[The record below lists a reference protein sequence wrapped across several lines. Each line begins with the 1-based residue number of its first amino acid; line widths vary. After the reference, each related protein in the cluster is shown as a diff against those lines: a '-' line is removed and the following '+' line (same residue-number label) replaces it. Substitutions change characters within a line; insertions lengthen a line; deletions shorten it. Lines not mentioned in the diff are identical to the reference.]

1 MLQVLSTHKRDAAN
15 ICTVIQL
22 AKIGIKL
29 IKDKKKG
36 FFNYLRGRKQQ
47 EKEIMQEFL
56 VLKEEEKREILEQ
69 FITLRRSLEERMPAA
84 DYRFIKEKVSSA
96 MQSGKL
102 ARDGF
107 GFNPIIVDLQTACI
121 VGGEIGFQREIIM
134 SILLNRCIEAGT
146 ATIEEAKQQFGESTA
161 NILQN
166 LAQITALYAKSPT
179 IETEN
184 FRNLLLSFTNDMR
197 VILIMIA
204 SRLVMLRRLFNSADE
219 SARKLVAR
227 EATKLYIPLAHKLG
241 FYKLKSEM
249 EDLSLRYTETE
260 IYNELSR
267 KLEETAASREDYIA
281 SFIKPIEK
289 MLKMQ
294 PHLKYRIKG
303 RTKSINS
310 IWQKMKKQQRPFEQI
325 YDLFAIRIII
335 DSEPQNE
342 KSECWHVYSIIA
354 DMYTPNPHRLRDW
367 LSVPKSNGYESLHTT
382 VMGPEGRWVEVQIR
396 TERMDAVAEH
406 GLAAHWRY
414 KGIKSEKGLDN
425 LLASIRDTLQNLSEE
440 ETTANKFKMELY
452 KDEIFI
458 FTPKGDLYRLAKG
471 ATILDFA
478 FSIHTGLGCKCTGA
492 LVNGRNVPLRHVLNN
507 GDQVEII
514 TSNSQTPKQ
523 AWLNIAQTGRARSKI
538 RQALK
543 EISARQA
550 DMGRETVIRKLKN
563 HKIEFDESVMDHLIR
578 KMGYKRL
585 SDFFQHVA
593 EGHIDVGEILK
604 RYQALTNPESEQGDT
619 ARSAGGFTFI
629 SDKESR
635 GSQDVLVIE
644 RNLKGVDYKLA
655 KCCAPIFGDE
665 IFGFVTINGGISIHR
680 KDCSNAK
687 ELQERYPYR
696 VIEARWSDIDNSS
709 TLFPVTLRIVG
720 HDDIGIVNNITS
732 VISQEKDVMMRGIN
746 IESHD
751 TLFSG
756 TLSLMINDKLKLNKL
771 IGKIENIKGVKQ
783 VKRG

>member
-1 MLQVLSTHKRDAAN
+1 
-15 ICTVIQL
+15 
-22 AKIGIKL
+22 
-29 IKDKKKG
+29 
-36 FFNYLRGRKQQ
+36 
-47 EKEIMQEFL
+47 MQELF
-56 VLKEEEKREILEQ
+56 VFTHEEKSELRTLLCELRKSVEGKFFGKEYKLVKESIANA
-69 FITLRRSLEERMPAA
+69 ITQGR
-84 DYRFIKEKVSSA
+84 IT
-96 MQSGKL
+96 
-102 ARDGF
+102 RDRL
-107 GFNPIIVDLQTACI
+107 GFNPIILDLKTALL
-121 VGGEIGFQREIIM
+121 VGQEIGFQHEIMISIM
-134 SILLNRCIEAGT
+134 LNRCVQADTSIIEG
-146 ATIEEAKQQFGESTA
+146 IKDELGENA
-161 NILQN
+161 VKILDN
-166 LAQITALYAKSPT
+166 LAQINSIYAKSPT

-204 SRLVMLRRLFNSADE
+204 SRLVMLRSLFGSDNED
-219 SARKLVAR
+219 ARRMIAR
-227 EATKLYIPLAHKLG
+227 EASKLYIPLAHKLG

-249 EDLSLRYTETE
+249 EDLALRYTETE
-260 IYNELSR
+260 IYAELSR

-289 MLKMQ
+289 QLKMQ

-342 KSECWHVYSIIA
+342 KSECWHVYSIVA

-382 VMGPEGRWVEVQIR
+382 VMGPDGRWVEVQIR

-425 LLASIRDTLQNLSEE
+425 LLASIRDTLENLGEE
-440 ETTANKFKMELY
+440 EASDNKFKMELY

-492 LVNGRNVPLRHVLNN
+492 LVNGRNVPIRHVLNN

-523 AWLNIAQTGRARSKI
+523 AWLSIAQTGRARSKI

-543 EISARQA
+543 EISSRQA
-550 DMGRETVIRKLKN
+550 DMGREAVIRKLKN
-563 HKIEFDESVMDHLIR
+563 HKIEFDESIMDHLIR
-578 KMGYKRL
+578 KMGFKRL
-585 SDFFQHVA
+585 SDFFQNVA
-593 EGHIDVGEILK
+593 EGNIDIADILK
-604 RYQALTNPESEQGDT
+604 RYQALLNPESEQGDQT
-619 ARSAGGFTFI
+619 RSADEFTYKQEDENKGG
-629 SDKESR
+629 K
-635 GSQDVLVIE
+635 DVLVIE
-644 RNLKGVDYKLA
+644 RNLKGVDYKLS
-655 KCCAPIFGDE
+655 KCCAPIFGDD

-680 KDCSNAK
+680 KDCTNAK
-687 ELQERYPYR
+687 QLIERYPYR
-696 VIEARWSDIDNSS
+696 VIEARWSDVDNHG

-720 HDDIGIVNNITS
+720 HDDIGIVTNITS
-732 VISQEKDVMMRGIN
+732 VINQEKDVMMRGIN

-771 IGKIENIKGVKQ
+771 IAKIEGIKGVKQ

>member
-1 MLQVLSTHKRDAAN
+1 
-15 ICTVIQL
+15 
-22 AKIGIKL
+22 
-29 IKDKKKG
+29 
-36 FFNYLRGRKQQ
+36 
-47 EKEIMQEFL
+47 MQELF
-56 VLKEEEKREILEQ
+56 VFTHEEKSELRTLLCELRKSVEGKFFGNEYKLVKESIANA
-69 FITLRRSLEERMPAA
+69 ITQGR
-84 DYRFIKEKVSSA
+84 IT
-96 MQSGKL
+96 
-102 ARDGF
+102 RDRL
-107 GFNPIIVDLQTACI
+107 GFNPIILDLKTALL
-121 VGGEIGFQREIIM
+121 VGQEIGFQHEIMISIM
-134 SILLNRCIEAGT
+134 LNRCVQADTSVIEG
-146 ATIEEAKQQFGESTA
+146 IKDELGENA
-161 NILQN
+161 VKILDN
-166 LAQITALYAKSPT
+166 LAQINSIYAKSPT

-204 SRLVMLRRLFNSADE
+204 SRLVMLRSLFDSDNED
-219 SARKLVAR
+219 ARRMIAR
-227 EATKLYIPLAHKLG
+227 EASKLYIPLAHKLG

-249 EDLSLRYTETE
+249 EDLALRYTETE
-260 IYNELSR
+260 IYAELSR

-289 MLKMQ
+289 QLKMQ

-342 KSECWHVYSIIA
+342 KSECWHVYSIVA

-425 LLASIRDTLQNLSEE
+425 LLASIRDTLENLGEE
-440 ETTANKFKMELY
+440 EASDNKFKMELY

-492 LVNGRNVPLRHVLNN
+492 LVNGRNVPIRHVLNN

-523 AWLNIAQTGRARSKI
+523 AWLSIAQTGRARSKI

-543 EISARQA
+543 EISSRQA
-550 DMGRETVIRKLKN
+550 DMGREAVIRKLKN
-563 HKIEFDESVMDHLIR
+563 HKIEFDESIMDHLIR
-578 KMGYKRL
+578 KMGFKRL
-585 SDFFQHVA
+585 SDFFQNVA
-593 EGHIDVGEILK
+593 EGNIDIADILK
-604 RYQALTNPESEQGDT
+604 RYQALLNPESEQGDQT
-619 ARSAGGFTFI
+619 RSADEFTYKQEDENKGG
-629 SDKESR
+629 K
-635 GSQDVLVIE
+635 DVLVIE
-644 RNLKGVDYKLA
+644 RNLKGVDYKLS
-655 KCCAPIFGDE
+655 KCCAPIFGDD

-680 KDCSNAK
+680 KDCTNAK
-687 ELQERYPYR
+687 QLIERYPYR
-696 VIEARWSDIDNSS
+696 VIEARWSDVDNHG

-720 HDDIGIVNNITS
+720 HDDIGIVTNITS
-732 VISQEKDVMMRGIN
+732 VINQEKDVMMRGIN

-771 IGKIENIKGVKQ
+771 IAKIEGIKGVKQ

>member
-1 MLQVLSTHKRDAAN
+1 
-15 ICTVIQL
+15 
-22 AKIGIKL
+22 
-29 IKDKKKG
+29 
-36 FFNYLRGRKQQ
+36 
-47 EKEIMQEFL
+47 MQELL
-56 VLKEEEKREILEQ
+56 VLTLEEKKELFGLINE
-69 FITLRRSLEERMPAA
+69 LRKNAEGKLSSN
-84 DYRFIKEKVSSA
+84 DYRFVKERITDSVK
-96 MQSGKL
+96 QGKIT
-102 ARDGF
+102 RDGL
-107 GFNPIIVDLQTACI
+107 GFNPIIIELKTAML
-121 VGGEIGFQREIIM
+121 VSQEIGYQREIII
-134 SILLNRCIEAGT
+134 SILINRCIQAGT
-146 ATIEEAKQQFGESTA
+146 ATIEEMKEELGESA
-161 NILQN
+161 VKILEN
-166 LAQITALYAKSPT
+166 LAQINSIYAKSPT

-184 FRNLLLSFTNDMR
+184 FRKLLLSFTNDMR

-204 SRLVMLRRLFNSADE
+204 NRLVLLRSLFNSTDDE
-219 SARKLVAR
+219 ARKLVAR
-227 EATKLYIPLAHKLG
+227 EASKLYIPLAHKLG

-249 EDLSLRYTETE
+249 EDLTLRYTETE
-260 IYNELSR
+260 IYAELSR
-267 KLEETAASREDYIA
+267 KVEETAASREDYIA
-281 SFIKPIEK
+281 SFIKPIERQL
-289 MLKMQ
+289 MMQ

-335 DSEPQNE
+335 DSEPKNE

-414 KGIKSEKGLDN
+414 KGVKSEQGLDN
-425 LLASIRDTLQNLSEE
+425 LLASIRDTLENMSEE
-440 ETTANKFKMELY
+440 ESNDNKFKMELY
-452 KDEIFI
+452 KDEMFI
-458 FTPKGDLYRLAKG
+458 FSPKGDLFRLSKG

-492 LVNGRNVPLRHVLNN
+492 LVNGRNVPIRHVLNN

-523 AWLNIAQTGRARSKI
+523 AWLNIARTSRARNKI

-543 EISARQA
+543 EISSRQA
-550 DMGRETVIRKLKN
+550 DMGREAVIRKLKN
-563 HKIEFDESVMDHLIR
+563 HKIEFDESIMDHLIR
-578 KMGYKRL
+578 KMGFKRL
-585 SDFFQHVA
+585 SDFFQKVA
-593 EGHIDVGEILK
+593 EGHIDIADVLK
-604 RYQALTNPESEQGDT
+604 RYQAIQNPESENSEHT
-619 ARSAGGFTFI
+619 RSAGEFTFV
-629 SDKESR
+629 DKESK
-635 GSQDVLVIE
+635 GSNDVLVIE

-655 KCCAPIFGDE
+655 KCCAPIFGDD

-680 KDCSNAK
+680 RDCTNAK
-687 ELQERYPYR
+687 QLIERYPYR
-696 VIEARWSDIDNSS
+696 VIEARWSEVENGGAQ
-709 TLFPVTLRIVG
+709 FPVTLRIVG

-732 VISQEKDVMMRGIN
+732 IISQEKDVIMRGIN

-756 TLSLMINDKLKLNKL
+756 TLQLLINDRLKLNKL
-771 IGKIENIKGVKQ
+771 IAKIEGIKGVKQ

>member
-1 MLQVLSTHKRDAAN
+1 MGELLIHTDEERKDILELIEVLTKNIEGGIHSNSYSYIRERTVNAMTEGKITRDALGFSP
-15 ICTVIQL
+15 VIT
-22 AKIGIKL
+22 
-29 IKDKKKG
+29 D
-36 FFNYLRGRKQQ
+36 
-47 EKEIMQEFL
+47 M
-56 VLKEEEKREILEQ
+56 
-69 FITLRRSLEERMPAA
+69 
-84 DYRFIKEKVSSA
+84 
-96 MQSGKL
+96 
-102 ARDGF
+102 
-107 GFNPIIVDLQTACI
+107 QTAVL
-121 VGGEIGFQREIIM
+121 VGHEIGFQNEIIT
-134 SILLNRCIEAGT
+134 SILLNRCVNAGT
-146 ATIEEAKQQFGESTA
+146 ANIDEIKEIFGESVTK
-161 NILQN
+161 ILTN
-166 LAQITALYAKSPT
+166 LMQINSLYAKSPT
-179 IETEN
+179 IESEN

-204 SRLVMLRRLFNSADE
+204 SRLVMLRGLFNSDNE
-219 SARKLVAR
+219 EARRLLAH
-227 EATKLYIPLAHKLG
+227 EASKLYIPLAHKLG

-249 EDLSLRYTETE
+249 EDLALRYTETE
-260 IYNELSR
+260 IYAELSR
-267 KLEETAASREDYIA
+267 KLEETADSREDYIA
-281 SFIKPIEK
+281 QFIKPIERQ
-289 MLKMQ
+289 LKMQ
-294 PHLKYRIKG
+294 PHIKFRIKG

-342 KSECWHVYSIIA
+342 KSECWQVYSIVA

-414 KGIKSEKGLDN
+414 KGVQSEKGLDN
-425 LLASIRDTLQNLSEE
+425 LLASIRDTLENMSEDSAAE
-440 ETTANKFKMELY
+440 SKFKMELY

-458 FTPKGDLYRLAKG
+458 FTPKGDLYRLPKG

-478 FSIHTGLGCKCTGA
+478 FSIHTGLGCRCTGA
-492 LVNGRNVPLRHVLNN
+492 LVNGRNVPIRHALNN

-523 AWLNIAQTGRARSKI
+523 AWLNIAQTGRARAKI

-550 DMGRETVIRKLKN
+550 DMGREAVVRKLKN
-563 HKIEFDESVMDHLIR
+563 HKIEFDESIMDHLIR
-578 KMGYKRL
+578 KMGFKRL
-585 SDFFQHVA
+585 SDFYQNVA
-593 EGHIDVGEILK
+593 EGTIDMADILK
-604 RYQALTNPESEQGDT
+604 RYQSISNPENEEQTQSAEGFVFT
-619 ARSAGGFTFI
+619 A
-629 SDKESR
+629 DKDSK
-635 GSQDVLVIE
+635 GSSDVLVIE

-655 KCCAPIFGDE
+655 KCCSPIFGDE

-680 KDCSNAK
+680 KDCTNAK
-687 ELQERYPYR
+687 QLQERYPYR
-696 VIEARWSDIDNSS
+696 VIEARWSDMDNNS
-709 TLFPVTLRIVG
+709 LFPVTLRIVG

-732 VISQEKDVMMRGIN
+732 LISQENGVNMRGIN

-756 TLSLMINDKLKLNKL
+756 TLSLLINDKIKLNKL
-771 IGKIENIKGVKQ
+771 ITKIEGIKGVKQ
-783 VKRG
+783 VRRG

>member
-1 MLQVLSTHKRDAAN
+1 MTFTEDEKRAVKT
-15 ICTVIQL
+15 CL
-22 AKIGIKL
+22 YKIGKNSEGSIKH
-29 IKDKKKG
+29 
-36 FFNYLRGRKQQ
+36 
-47 EKEIMQEFL
+47 
-56 VLKEEEKREILEQ
+56 
-69 FITLRRSLEERMPAA
+69 S
-84 DYRFIKEKVSSA
+84 DYTFIKEKIASA
-96 MQSGKL
+96 IADGSIR
-102 ARDGF
+102 RDTF
-107 GFNPIIVDLQTACI
+107 GLNPILTDLNTAII
-121 VGGEIGFQREIIM
+121 VGNEIGYQKEIIT
-134 SILLNRCIEAGT
+134 SIIVNRCVQAGNV
-146 ATIEEAKQQFGESTA
+146 TIDEVREQFGENA
-161 NILQN
+161 AKILTN
-166 LAQITALYAKSPT
+166 LAQINELYSKSPT

-197 VILIMIA
+197 VILIIIS
-204 SRLVMLRRLFNSADE
+204 SRLVLLRELSGFHDKE
-219 SARKLVAR
+219 ARILVAR
-227 EATKLYIPLAHKLG
+227 EASKLYIPLAHKLG

-249 EDLSLRYTETE
+249 EDLALRYTESE
-260 IYNELSR
+260 IYAELSN

-281 SFIKPIEK
+281 SFIKPIERQ
-289 MLKMQ
+289 LKTM

-342 KSECWHVYSIIA
+342 KSECWQVYSIVA

-396 TERMDAVAEH
+396 TERMDTIAEH

-440 ETTANKFKMELY
+440 EASENKFKMELY

-458 FTPKGDLYRLAKG
+458 FTPKGDLFRLTKG

-492 LVNGRNVPLRHVLNN
+492 LVNGRNVPIRHVLNN

-523 AWLNIAQTGRARSKI
+523 AWLSIAKTGRARTKI

-550 DMGRETVIRKLKN
+550 DMGREAIARKLKN
-563 HKIEFDESVMDHLIR
+563 HKIEMDESIMDHLIR
-578 KMGYKRL
+578 KMGFKRL
-585 SDFFQHVA
+585 SDFYQNVA
-593 EGHIDVGEILK
+593 EGSIDMADVLK
-604 RYQALTNPESEQGDT
+604 RYQSILNPESENGET
-619 ARSAGGFTFI
+619 VRSADNFTFI
-629 SDKESR
+629 NNNETKGTS
-635 GSQDVLVIE
+635 DVLIIE

-655 KCCAPIFGDE
+655 KCCSPIFGDDV
-665 IFGFVTINGGISIHR
+665 FGFVTINGGISIHR
-680 KDCSNAK
+680 KDCSNARQ
-687 ELQERYPYR
+687 LQERYPYR
-696 VIEARWSDIDNSS
+696 VIEARWSEMEKN
-709 TLFPVTLRIVG
+709 TALFPVTLRIVG

-732 VISQEKDVMMRGIN
+732 IISQEKDVMMRGIN

-756 TLSLMINDKLKLNKL
+756 TISLMINDNNRLNKL
-771 IGKIENIKGVKQ
+771 ITKISNIKGVKQ

>member
-1 MLQVLSTHKRDAAN
+1 
-15 ICTVIQL
+15 
-22 AKIGIKL
+22 
-29 IKDKKKG
+29 
-36 FFNYLRGRKQQ
+36 
-47 EKEIMQEFL
+47 MQELSAFTL
-56 VLKEEEKREILEQ
+56 EEKKELFGLIGE
-69 FITLRRSLEERMPAA
+69 LRRNAEGKLSSS
-84 DYRFIKEKVSSA
+84 DYRFVKERIADAVE
-96 MQSGKL
+96 QGKI
-102 ARDGF
+102 ARDGL
-107 GFNPIIVDLQTACI
+107 GFNPIIIELKTAML
-121 VGGEIGFQREIIM
+121 VSQEIGYQREIII
-134 SILLNRCIEAGT
+134 SILINRCIQAGT
-146 ATIEEAKQQFGESTA
+146 ATIGEMKDELGDNA
-161 NILQN
+161 VKILEN
-166 LAQITALYAKSPT
+166 LAQINSIYAKSPT

-184 FRNLLLSFTNDMR
+184 FRKLLLSFTNDMR

-204 SRLVMLRRLFNSADE
+204 NRLVLLRSLFSSTDDE
-219 SARKLVAR
+219 ARRMVAR
-227 EATKLYIPLAHKLG
+227 EASKLYIPLAHKLG

-249 EDLSLRYTETE
+249 EDLALRYTETE
-260 IYNELSR
+260 IYAELSR
-267 KLEETAASREDYIA
+267 KVEETAASREDYIA
-281 SFIKPIEK
+281 SFIKPIERQL
-289 MLKMQ
+289 MMQ

-414 KGIKSEKGLDN
+414 KGVKSEQGLDN
-425 LLASIRDTLQNLSEE
+425 LLASIRDTLENMGEE
-440 ETTANKFKMELY
+440 ESNDNKFKMELY
-452 KDEIFI
+452 KDEMFI
-458 FTPKGDLYRLAKG
+458 FSPKGDLFRLSKG

-492 LVNGRNVPLRHVLNN
+492 LVNGRNVPIRHVLNN

-523 AWLNIAQTGRARSKI
+523 AWLNIARTSRARNKI

-543 EISARQA
+543 EISSRQA
-550 DMGRETVIRKLKN
+550 DMGREAVIRKLKN
-563 HKIEFDESVMDHLIR
+563 HKIEFDESIMDHLIR
-578 KMGYKRL
+578 KMGFKRL
-585 SDFFQHVA
+585 SDFFQKVA
-593 EGHIDVGEILK
+593 EGHIDIADVLK
-604 RYQALTNPESEQGDT
+604 RYQAIQNPESEST
-619 ARSAGGFTFI
+619 EHTRSAGEFTFV
-629 SDKESR
+629 DKESK
-635 GSQDVLVIE
+635 GSNDVLVIE

-655 KCCAPIFGDE
+655 KCCAPIFGDD
-665 IFGFVTINGGISIHR
+665 IFGFVTISGGISIHR
-680 KDCSNAK
+680 RDCTNARQ
-687 ELQERYPYR
+687 LMERYPYR
-696 VIEARWSDIDNSS
+696 VIEARWSEVENSGAQ
-709 TLFPVTLRIVG
+709 FPVTLRIVG

-732 VISQEKDVMMRGIN
+732 IISQEKDVIMRGIN

-756 TLSLMINDKLKLNKL
+756 TLQLLINDRLKLNKL
-771 IGKIENIKGVKQ
+771 IAKIEGIKGVKQ

>member
-1 MLQVLSTHKRDAAN
+1 
-15 ICTVIQL
+15 
-22 AKIGIKL
+22 
-29 IKDKKKG
+29 
-36 FFNYLRGRKQQ
+36 
-47 EKEIMQEFL
+47 MQELL
-56 VLKEEEKREILEQ
+56 VLTLEEKKELFGLINE
-69 FITLRRSLEERMPAA
+69 LRKNAEGKLSSN
-84 DYRFIKEKVSSA
+84 DYRFVRERITDSVK
-96 MQSGKL
+96 QGKIT
-102 ARDGF
+102 RDRL
-107 GFNPIIVDLQTACI
+107 GFNPIIIELKTAML
-121 VGGEIGFQREIIM
+121 VSQEIGYQREIII
-134 SILLNRCIEAGT
+134 SILINRCIQAGT
-146 ATIEEAKQQFGESTA
+146 ATIEEMKEELGESA
-161 NILQN
+161 VKILEN
-166 LAQITALYAKSPT
+166 LAQINSIYAKTPT

-184 FRNLLLSFTNDMR
+184 FRKLLLSFTNDMR

-204 SRLVMLRRLFNSADE
+204 NRLVLLRSLFCSTDDE
-219 SARKLVAR
+219 ARKLVAR
-227 EATKLYIPLAHKLG
+227 EASKLYIPLAHKLG

-249 EDLSLRYTETE
+249 EDLALRYTETE
-260 IYNELSR
+260 IYAELSR
-267 KLEETAASREDYIA
+267 KVEETAASREDYIA
-281 SFIKPIEK
+281 SFIKPIERQL
-289 MLKMQ
+289 MMQ

-335 DSEPQNE
+335 DSEPKNE

-414 KGIKSEKGLDN
+414 KGVKSEQGLDN
-425 LLASIRDTLQNLSEE
+425 LLASIRDTLENMSEE
-440 ETTANKFKMELY
+440 ESNDNKFKMELY
-452 KDEIFI
+452 KDEMFI
-458 FTPKGDLYRLAKG
+458 FSPKGDLFRLSKG

-492 LVNGRNVPLRHVLNN
+492 LVNGRNVPIRHVLNN

-523 AWLNIAQTGRARSKI
+523 AWLNIARTSRARNKI

-543 EISARQA
+543 EISSRQA
-550 DMGRETVIRKLKN
+550 DMGREAVIRKLKN
-563 HKIEFDESVMDHLIR
+563 HKIEFDESIMDHLIR
-578 KMGYKRL
+578 KMGFKRL
-585 SDFFQHVA
+585 SDFFQKVA
-593 EGHIDVGEILK
+593 EGHIDIADVLK
-604 RYQALTNPESEQGDT
+604 RYQAIQNPESENSEHT
-619 ARSAGGFTFI
+619 RSAGEFTFV
-629 SDKESR
+629 DKESK
-635 GSQDVLVIE
+635 GSNDVLVIE

-655 KCCAPIFGDE
+655 KCCAPIFGDD

-680 KDCSNAK
+680 RDCTNAK
-687 ELQERYPYR
+687 QLIERYPYR
-696 VIEARWSDIDNSS
+696 VIEARWSEVENGGAQ
-709 TLFPVTLRIVG
+709 FPVSLRIVG

-732 VISQEKDVMMRGIN
+732 IISQEKDVIMRGIN

-756 TLSLMINDKLKLNKL
+756 TLQLLINDRLKLNKL
-771 IGKIENIKGVKQ
+771 IAKIEGIKGVKQ

>member
-1 MLQVLSTHKRDAAN
+1 
-15 ICTVIQL
+15 
-22 AKIGIKL
+22 
-29 IKDKKKG
+29 
-36 FFNYLRGRKQQ
+36 
-47 EKEIMQEFL
+47 MQELL
-56 VLKEEEKREILEQ
+56 VLTLEEKKELFGLIRE
-69 FITLRRSLEERMPAA
+69 LRKNAEGKLSSS
-84 DYRFIKEKVSSA
+84 DYRFVRERITDSVK
-96 MQSGKL
+96 QGKIT
-102 ARDGF
+102 RDGL
-107 GFNPIIVDLQTACI
+107 GFNPIIIELKTAML
-121 VGGEIGFQREIIM
+121 VSQEIGYQREIII
-134 SILLNRCIEAGT
+134 SILINRCIQAGT
-146 ATIEEAKQQFGESTA
+146 ATIEEMKEELGESA
-161 NILQN
+161 VKILEN
-166 LAQITALYAKSPT
+166 LTQINSIYAKSPT

-184 FRNLLLSFTNDMR
+184 FRKLLLSFTNDMR

-204 SRLVMLRRLFNSADE
+204 NRLVLLRSLFCSTDDE
-219 SARKLVAR
+219 ARKLVAR
-227 EATKLYIPLAHKLG
+227 EASKLYIPLAHKLG

-249 EDLSLRYTETE
+249 EDLALRYTETE
-260 IYNELSR
+260 IYAELSR
-267 KLEETAASREDYIA
+267 KVEETAASREDYIA
-281 SFIKPIEK
+281 SFIKPIERQL
-289 MLKMQ
+289 MMQ

-335 DSEPQNE
+335 DSEPKNE

-414 KGIKSEKGLDN
+414 KGVKSEQGLDN
-425 LLASIRDTLQNLSEE
+425 LLASIRDTLENMGEE
-440 ETTANKFKMELY
+440 ESNDNKFKMELY
-452 KDEIFI
+452 KDEMFI
-458 FTPKGDLYRLAKG
+458 FSPKGDLFRLSKG

-492 LVNGRNVPLRHVLNN
+492 LVNGRNVPIRHVLNN

-523 AWLNIAQTGRARSKI
+523 AWLNIARTSRARNKI

-543 EISARQA
+543 EISSRQA
-550 DMGRETVIRKLKN
+550 DMGREAVIRKLKN
-563 HKIEFDESVMDHLIR
+563 HKIEFDESIMDHLIR
-578 KMGYKRL
+578 KMGFKRL
-585 SDFFQHVA
+585 SDFFQKVA
-593 EGHIDVGEILK
+593 EGHIDIADVLK
-604 RYQALTNPESEQGDT
+604 RYQAIQNPESENAEHT
-619 ARSAGGFTFI
+619 RSAGEFTFV
-629 SDKESR
+629 DKESK
-635 GSQDVLVIE
+635 SSNDVLVIE

-655 KCCAPIFGDE
+655 KCCAPIFGDD

-680 KDCSNAK
+680 KDCTNARQ
-687 ELQERYPYR
+687 LIERYPYR
-696 VIEARWSDIDNSS
+696 VIEARWSEVENGGAQ
-709 TLFPVTLRIVG
+709 FPVTLRVVG

-732 VISQEKDVMMRGIN
+732 IISQEKDVVMRGIN

-756 TLSLMINDKLKLNKL
+756 TLQLLINDRLKLNKL
-771 IGKIENIKGVKQ
+771 IAKIEGIKGVKQ

>member
-1 MLQVLSTHKRDAAN
+1 
-15 ICTVIQL
+15 
-22 AKIGIKL
+22 
-29 IKDKKKG
+29 
-36 FFNYLRGRKQQ
+36 
-47 EKEIMQEFL
+47 MQELL
-56 VLKEEEKREILEQ
+56 VLTLEEKKELFGLINE
-69 FITLRRSLEERMPAA
+69 LRKNAEGKLSSN
-84 DYRFIKEKVSSA
+84 DYRFVKERITDSVK
-96 MQSGKL
+96 QGKIT
-102 ARDGF
+102 RDGL
-107 GFNPIIVDLQTACI
+107 GFNPIIIELKTAML
-121 VGGEIGFQREIIM
+121 VSQEIGYQREIII
-134 SILLNRCIEAGT
+134 SILINRCIQAGT
-146 ATIEEAKQQFGESTA
+146 ATIEEMKEELGESA
-161 NILQN
+161 VKILEN
-166 LAQITALYAKSPT
+166 LAQINSIYAKSPT

-184 FRNLLLSFTNDMR
+184 FRKLLLSFTNDMR

-204 SRLVMLRRLFNSADE
+204 NRLVLLRSLFNSTDDE
-219 SARKLVAR
+219 ARKLVAR
-227 EATKLYIPLAHKLG
+227 EASKLYIPLAHKLG

-249 EDLSLRYTETE
+249 EDLTLRYTETE
-260 IYNELSR
+260 IYAELSR
-267 KLEETAASREDYIA
+267 KVEETAASREDYIA
-281 SFIKPIEK
+281 SFIKPIERQL
-289 MLKMQ
+289 MMQ

-335 DSEPQNE
+335 DSEPKNE

-382 VMGPEGRWVEVQIR
+382 VMGPEGRGVEVQIR

-414 KGIKSEKGLDN
+414 KGVKSEQGLDN
-425 LLASIRDTLQNLSEE
+425 LLASIRDTLENMSEE
-440 ETTANKFKMELY
+440 ESNDNKFKMELY
-452 KDEIFI
+452 KDEMFI
-458 FTPKGDLYRLAKG
+458 FSPKGDLFRLSKG

-492 LVNGRNVPLRHVLNN
+492 LVNGRNVPIRHVLNN

-523 AWLNIAQTGRARSKI
+523 AWLNIARTSRARNKI

-543 EISARQA
+543 EISSRQA
-550 DMGRETVIRKLKN
+550 DMGREAVIRKLKN
-563 HKIEFDESVMDHLIR
+563 HKIEFDESIMDHLIR
-578 KMGYKRL
+578 KMGFKRL
-585 SDFFQHVA
+585 SDFFQKVA
-593 EGHIDVGEILK
+593 EGHIDIADVLK
-604 RYQALTNPESEQGDT
+604 RYQAIQNPESENSEHT
-619 ARSAGGFTFI
+619 RSAGEFTFV
-629 SDKESR
+629 DKESK
-635 GSQDVLVIE
+635 GSNDVLVIE

-655 KCCAPIFGDE
+655 KCCAPIFGDD

-680 KDCSNAK
+680 RDCTNAK
-687 ELQERYPYR
+687 QLIERYPYR
-696 VIEARWSDIDNSS
+696 VIEARWSEVENGGAQ
-709 TLFPVTLRIVG
+709 FPVTLRIVG

-732 VISQEKDVMMRGIN
+732 IISQEKDVIMRGIN

-756 TLSLMINDKLKLNKL
+756 TLQLLINDRLKLNKL
-771 IGKIENIKGVKQ
+771 IAKIEGIKGVKQ

>member
-1 MLQVLSTHKRDAAN
+1 MPEL
-15 ICTVIQL
+15 
-22 AKIGIKL
+22 
-29 IKDKKKG
+29 
-36 FFNYLRGRKQQ
+36 
-47 EKEIMQEFL
+47 L
-56 VLKEEEKREILEQ
+56 VLTLEEKKELFGLINE
-69 FITLRRSLEERMPAA
+69 LRKNAEGKLSSN
-84 DYRFIKEKVSSA
+84 DYRFVKERITDSVK
-96 MQSGKL
+96 QGKIT
-102 ARDGF
+102 RDGL
-107 GFNPIIVDLQTACI
+107 GFNPIIIELKTAML
-121 VGGEIGFQREIIM
+121 VSQEIGYQREIII
-134 SILLNRCIEAGT
+134 SILINRCIQAGT
-146 ATIEEAKQQFGESTA
+146 ATIEEMKEELGESA
-161 NILQN
+161 VKILEN
-166 LAQITALYAKSPT
+166 LAQINSIYAKSPT

-184 FRNLLLSFTNDMR
+184 FRKLLLSFTNDMR

-204 SRLVMLRRLFNSADE
+204 NRLVLLRSLFNSTDDE
-219 SARKLVAR
+219 ARKLVAR
-227 EATKLYIPLAHKLG
+227 EASKLYIPLAHKLG

-249 EDLSLRYTETE
+249 EDLALRYTETE
-260 IYNELSR
+260 IYAELSR
-267 KLEETAASREDYIA
+267 KVEETAASREDYIA
-281 SFIKPIEK
+281 SFIKPIERQL
-289 MLKMQ
+289 MMQ

-335 DSEPQNE
+335 DSEPKNE

-414 KGIKSEKGLDN
+414 KGVKSEQGLDN
-425 LLASIRDTLQNLSEE
+425 LLASIRDTLENMSEE
-440 ETTANKFKMELY
+440 ESNDNKFKMELY
-452 KDEIFI
+452 KDEMFI
-458 FTPKGDLYRLAKG
+458 FSPKGDLFRLSKG

-492 LVNGRNVPLRHVLNN
+492 LVNGRNVPIRHVLNN

-523 AWLNIAQTGRARSKI
+523 AWLNIARTSRARNKI

-543 EISARQA
+543 EISSRQA
-550 DMGRETVIRKLKN
+550 DMGREAVIRKLKN
-563 HKIEFDESVMDHLIR
+563 HKIEFDESIMDHLIR
-578 KMGYKRL
+578 KMGFKRL
-585 SDFFQHVA
+585 SDFFQKVA
-593 EGHIDVGEILK
+593 EGHIDIADVLK
-604 RYQALTNPESEQGDT
+604 RYQAIQNPESENSEHT
-619 ARSAGGFTFI
+619 RSAGEFTFV
-629 SDKESR
+629 DKESK
-635 GSQDVLVIE
+635 GSNDVLVIE

-655 KCCAPIFGDE
+655 KCCAPIFGDD

-680 KDCSNAK
+680 RDCTNAK
-687 ELQERYPYR
+687 QLIERYPYR
-696 VIEARWSDIDNSS
+696 VIEARWSEVENGGAQ
-709 TLFPVTLRIVG
+709 FPVTLRIVG

-732 VISQEKDVMMRGIN
+732 IISQEKDVIMRGIN

-756 TLSLMINDKLKLNKL
+756 TLQLLINDRLKLNKL
-771 IGKIENIKGVKQ
+771 IAKIEGIKGVKQ

>member
-1 MLQVLSTHKRDAAN
+1 
-15 ICTVIQL
+15 
-22 AKIGIKL
+22 
-29 IKDKKKG
+29 
-36 FFNYLRGRKQQ
+36 
-47 EKEIMQEFL
+47 MQELL
-56 VLKEEEKREILEQ
+56 VLTLEEKKELFGLISE
-69 FITLRRSLEERMPAA
+69 LRKNAEGKLSSN
-84 DYRFIKEKVSSA
+84 DYRFVKERITDSVK
-96 MQSGKL
+96 QGKIT
-102 ARDGF
+102 RDGL
-107 GFNPIIVDLQTACI
+107 GFNPIIIELKTAML
-121 VGGEIGFQREIIM
+121 VSQEIGYQREIII
-134 SILLNRCIEAGT
+134 SILINRCIQAGT
-146 ATIEEAKQQFGESTA
+146 ATIEEMKEELGESA
-161 NILQN
+161 VKILEN
-166 LAQITALYAKSPT
+166 LAQINSIYAKSPT

-184 FRNLLLSFTNDMR
+184 FRKLLLSFTNDMR

-204 SRLVMLRRLFNSADE
+204 NRLVLLRSLFNSTDDE
-219 SARKLVAR
+219 ARKLVAR
-227 EATKLYIPLAHKLG
+227 EASKLYIPLAHKLG

-249 EDLSLRYTETE
+249 EDLALRYTETD
-260 IYNELSR
+260 IYAELSR
-267 KLEETAASREDYIA
+267 KVEETAASREDYIA
-281 SFIKPIEK
+281 SFIKPIERQL
-289 MLKMQ
+289 MMQ

-335 DSEPQNE
+335 DSEPKNE

-414 KGIKSEKGLDN
+414 KGVKSEQGLDN
-425 LLASIRDTLQNLSEE
+425 LLASIRDTLENMSEE
-440 ETTANKFKMELY
+440 ESNDNKFKMELY
-452 KDEIFI
+452 KDEMFI
-458 FTPKGDLYRLAKG
+458 FSPKGDLFRLSKG

-492 LVNGRNVPLRHVLNN
+492 LVNGRNVPIRHVLNN

-523 AWLNIAQTGRARSKI
+523 AWLNIARTSRARNKI

-543 EISARQA
+543 EISSRQA
-550 DMGRETVIRKLKN
+550 DMGREAVIRKLKN
-563 HKIEFDESVMDHLIR
+563 HKIEFDESIMDHLIR
-578 KMGYKRL
+578 KMGFKRL
-585 SDFFQHVA
+585 SDFFQKVA
-593 EGHIDVGEILK
+593 EGHIDIADVLK
-604 RYQALTNPESEQGDT
+604 RYQAIQNPESENSEHT
-619 ARSAGGFTFI
+619 RSAGEFTFV
-629 SDKESR
+629 DKESK
-635 GSQDVLVIE
+635 GSNDVLVIE

-655 KCCAPIFGDE
+655 KCCAPIFGDD

-680 KDCSNAK
+680 RDCTNAK
-687 ELQERYPYR
+687 QLIERYPYR
-696 VIEARWSDIDNSS
+696 VIEARWSEVENGGAQ
-709 TLFPVTLRIVG
+709 FPVTLRIVG

-732 VISQEKDVMMRGIN
+732 IISQEKDVIMRGIN

-756 TLSLMINDKLKLNKL
+756 TLQLLINDRLKLNKL
-771 IGKIENIKGVKQ
+771 IAKIEGIKGVKQ

>member
-1 MLQVLSTHKRDAAN
+1 
-15 ICTVIQL
+15 
-22 AKIGIKL
+22 
-29 IKDKKKG
+29 
-36 FFNYLRGRKQQ
+36 
-47 EKEIMQEFL
+47 MQELL
-56 VLKEEEKREILEQ
+56 VLTLEEKKELFGLIRE
-69 FITLRRSLEERMPAA
+69 LRKNAEGKLSSS
-84 DYRFIKEKVSSA
+84 DYRFVRERITDSVK
-96 MQSGKL
+96 QGKIT
-102 ARDGF
+102 RDGL
-107 GFNPIIVDLQTACI
+107 GFNPIIIELKTAML
-121 VGGEIGFQREIIM
+121 VSQEIGYQREIII
-134 SILLNRCIEAGT
+134 SILINRCIQAGT
-146 ATIEEAKQQFGESTA
+146 ATIEEMKEELGESA
-161 NILQN
+161 VKILEN
-166 LAQITALYAKSPT
+166 LAQINSIYAKSPT

-184 FRNLLLSFTNDMR
+184 FRKLLLSFTNDMR

-204 SRLVMLRRLFNSADE
+204 NRLVLLRSLFCSTDDE
-219 SARKLVAR
+219 ARKLVAR
-227 EATKLYIPLAHKLG
+227 EASKLYIPLAHKLG

-249 EDLSLRYTETE
+249 EDLALRYTETE
-260 IYNELSR
+260 IYAELSR
-267 KLEETAASREDYIA
+267 KVEETAASREDYIA
-281 SFIKPIEK
+281 SFIKPIERQL
-289 MLKMQ
+289 MMQ

-335 DSEPQNE
+335 DSEPKNE

-414 KGIKSEKGLDN
+414 KGVKSEQGLDN
-425 LLASIRDTLQNLSEE
+425 LLASIRDTLENMSEE
-440 ETTANKFKMELY
+440 ESNDNKFKMELY
-452 KDEIFI
+452 KDEMFI
-458 FTPKGDLYRLAKG
+458 FSPKGDLFRLSKG

-492 LVNGRNVPLRHVLNN
+492 LVNGRNVPIRHVLNN

-523 AWLNIAQTGRARSKI
+523 AWLNIARTSRARNKI

-543 EISARQA
+543 EISSRQA
-550 DMGRETVIRKLKN
+550 DMGREAVIRKLKN
-563 HKIEFDESVMDHLIR
+563 HKIEFDESIMDHLIR

-585 SDFFQHVA
+585 SDFFQKVA
-593 EGHIDVGEILK
+593 EGHIDIADVLK
-604 RYQALTNPESEQGDT
+604 RYQAIQNPESENAEHT
-619 ARSAGGFTFI
+619 RSAGEFTFV
-629 SDKESR
+629 DKESK
-635 GSQDVLVIE
+635 GSNDVLVIE

-680 KDCSNAK
+680 RDCTNAK
-687 ELQERYPYR
+687 QLIERYPYR
-696 VIEARWSDIDNSS
+696 VIEARWSEVENGGAQ
-709 TLFPVTLRIVG
+709 FPVSLRIVG

-732 VISQEKDVMMRGIN
+732 IISQEKDVIMRGIN

-756 TLSLMINDKLKLNKL
+756 TLQLLINDRLKLNKL
-771 IGKIENIKGVKQ
+771 IAKIEGIKGVKQ

>member
-1 MLQVLSTHKRDAAN
+1 MEEVLIFS
-15 ICTVIQL
+15 Q
-22 AKIGIKL
+22 
-29 IKDKKKG
+29 
-36 FFNYLRGRKQQ
+36 
-47 EKEIMQEFL
+47 
-56 VLKEEEKREILEQ
+56 EEKRETLE
-69 FITLRRSLEERMPAA
+69 LCLSLNRSIEGAMPST
-84 DYRFIKEKVSSA
+84 DYRFVKERLTKAVID
-96 MQSGKL
+96 GKIT
-102 ARDGF
+102 RDTLGM
-107 GFNPIIVDLQTACI
+107 NPILTDLQTAI
-121 VGGEIGFQREIIM
+121 LVGQEIGYQREIIT
-134 SILLNRCIEAGT
+134 SILLNRCMTSGY
-146 ATIEEAKQQFGESTA
+146 ATIEEITALFGENVA
-161 NILQN
+161 KILNN
-166 LAQITALYAKSPT
+166 LAQIDTLYAKSPT
-179 IETEN
+179 IESEN
-184 FRNLLLSFTNDMR
+184 FRNLLLSFANDMR

-204 SRLVMLRRLFNSADE
+204 RRLVMLRNLRDSNDDN
-219 SARKLVAR
+219 ARKTVAR
-227 EATKLYIPLAHKLG
+227 EASKLYIPLAHKLG

-249 EDLSLRYTETE
+249 EDLALRYTESET
-260 IYNELSR
+260 YATLSR

-289 MLKMQ
+289 QLKMQ
-294 PHLKYRIKG
+294 PHIKFRIKG

-342 KSECWHVYSIIA
+342 KSECWQVYSIIA

-414 KGIKSEKGLDN
+414 KGIQSEKGLDN

-440 ETTANKFKMELY
+440 EVTENRFKMELY

-458 FTPKGDLYRLAKG
+458 FSPKGDLYRLSKG

-492 LVNGRNVPLRHVLNN
+492 LVNGRNVPIRHILNN

-550 DMGRETVIRKLKN
+550 DMGREAVIRKLKN

-578 KMGYKRL
+578 KMGFKRL
-585 SDFFQHVA
+585 TDFYQNVA
-593 EGHIDVGEILK
+593 DGTIDIADILK
-604 RYQALTNPESEQGDT
+604 RYQAILTPESEGGEQTRT
-619 ARSAGGFTFI
+619 ADGYTYITGK
-629 SDKESR
+629 DNK
-635 GSQDVLVIE
+635 GSSDVLIIE

-655 KCCAPIFGDE
+655 KCCSPIFGDE
-665 IFGFVTINGGISIHR
+665 VFGFVTINGGISIHR
-680 KDCSNAK
+680 KDCSNARQ
-687 ELQERYPYR
+687 LQERYPYR
-696 VIEARWSDIDNSS
+696 VIEARWTEIDKNN
-709 TLFPVTLRIVG
+709 TLYPVTLRIVG

-732 VISQEKDVMMRGIN
+732 IISQEKDVMMRGIN

-756 TLSLMINDKLKLNKL
+756 TLSLMLNGNSKLNKL
-771 IGKIENIKGVKQ
+771 IAKIESIKGVKQ

>member
-1 MLQVLSTHKRDAAN
+1 
-15 ICTVIQL
+15 
-22 AKIGIKL
+22 
-29 IKDKKKG
+29 
-36 FFNYLRGRKQQ
+36 
-47 EKEIMQEFL
+47 MQELF
-56 VLKEEEKREILEQ
+56 VFTHEEKSELRTLLCELRKSVEGKFFGKEYKLVKESIANA
-69 FITLRRSLEERMPAA
+69 ITQGR
-84 DYRFIKEKVSSA
+84 IT
-96 MQSGKL
+96 
-102 ARDGF
+102 RDRL
-107 GFNPIIVDLQTACI
+107 GFNPIILDLKTALL
-121 VGGEIGFQREIIM
+121 VGQEIGFQHEIMISIM
-134 SILLNRCIEAGT
+134 LNRCVQADTSVIEGIKDELSENAV
-146 ATIEEAKQQFGESTA
+146 K
-161 NILQN
+161 ILDN
-166 LAQITALYAKSPT
+166 LAQINSIYAKSPT

-204 SRLVMLRRLFNSADE
+204 SRLVMLRSLFDSDNED
-219 SARKLVAR
+219 ARRMIAR
-227 EATKLYIPLAHKLG
+227 EASKLYIPLAHKLG

-249 EDLSLRYTETE
+249 EDLALRYTETE
-260 IYNELSR
+260 IYAELSR

-289 MLKMQ
+289 QLKMQ

-342 KSECWHVYSIIA
+342 KSECWHVYSIVA

-425 LLASIRDTLQNLSEE
+425 LLASIRDTLENLGEE
-440 ETTANKFKMELY
+440 EASDNKFKMELY

-492 LVNGRNVPLRHVLNN
+492 LVNGRNVPIRHVLNN

-523 AWLNIAQTGRARSKI
+523 AWLSIAQTGRARSKI

-543 EISARQA
+543 EISSRQA
-550 DMGRETVIRKLKN
+550 DMGREAVIRKLKN
-563 HKIEFDESVMDHLIR
+563 HKIEFDESIMDHLIR
-578 KMGYKRL
+578 KMGFKRL
-585 SDFFQHVA
+585 SDFFQNVA
-593 EGHIDVGEILK
+593 EGNIDIADILK
-604 RYQALTNPESEQGDT
+604 RYQALLNPESEQGDQT
-619 ARSAGGFTFI
+619 RSADEFTYKQEDENKGG
-629 SDKESR
+629 K
-635 GSQDVLVIE
+635 DVLVIE
-644 RNLKGVDYKLA
+644 RNLKGVDYKLS
-655 KCCAPIFGDE
+655 KCCAPIFGDD

-680 KDCSNAK
+680 KDCTNAK
-687 ELQERYPYR
+687 QLIERYPYR
-696 VIEARWSDIDNSS
+696 VIEARWSDVDNHG

-720 HDDIGIVNNITS
+720 HDDIGIVTNITS
-732 VISQEKDVMMRGIN
+732 VINQEKDVMMRGIN

-771 IGKIENIKGVKQ
+771 IAKIEGIKGVKQ

>member
-1 MLQVLSTHKRDAAN
+1 MTYTDEERK
-15 ICTVIQL
+15 VIQEL
-22 AKIGIKL
+22 SDTLKCSIEGELLPTDYDFIQKRIAATISEGKIVR
-29 IKDKKKG
+29 D
-36 FFNYLRGRKQQ
+36 
-47 EKEIMQEFL
+47 
-56 VLKEEEKREILEQ
+56 
-69 FITLRRSLEERMPAA
+69 TL
-84 DYRFIKEKVSSA
+84 
-96 MQSGKL
+96 
-102 ARDGF
+102 
-107 GFNPIIVDLQTACI
+107 GFNPVVCDLQTACL
-121 VGGEIGFQREIIM
+121 VGQEIGFQREIIT
-134 SILLNRCIEAGT
+134 SILLNRCIQAGT
-146 ATIEEAKQQFGESTA
+146 ASIDEVKEQFGETAA
-161 NILQN
+161 NILTN
-166 LAQITALYAKSPT
+166 LAQINALYAKSPT
-179 IETEN
+179 IESEN

-204 SRLVMLRRLFNSADE
+204 SRLILLRALFDHKDTD
-219 SARKLVAR
+219 ARKSVAH
-227 EATKLYIPLAHKLG
+227 EASKLYIPLAHKLG

-249 EDLSLRYTETE
+249 EDLAMRYTESE
-260 IYNELSR
+260 VYAELSR
-267 KLEETAASREDYIA
+267 KLEETAASREDYMA
-281 SFIKPIEK
+281 SFIKPIERQ
-289 MLKMQ
+289 LKMQ

-342 KSECWHVYSIIA
+342 KSECWQVYSIIA

-425 LLASIRDTLQNLSEE
+425 LLASIRDTLQNMSEE
-440 ETTANKFKMELY
+440 EVSDNKFKMELY

-458 FTPKGDLYRLAKG
+458 FTPRGDLYRLSKG
-471 ATILDFA
+471 ATVLDFA

-492 LVNGRNVPLRHVLNN
+492 LVNGRNVPIRHVLNN

-523 AWLNIAQTGRARSKI
+523 AWLNIAQTSRARSKI
-538 RQALK
+538 RQAMK
-543 EISARQA
+543 EIIARQA
-550 DMGRETVIRKLKN
+550 DMGREAVVRKLKN
-563 HKIEFDESVMDHLIR
+563 HKIEFDESIMDHLIR
-578 KMGYKRL
+578 KMGFKRL
-585 SDFFQHVA
+585 TDFYQNVA
-593 EGHIDVGEILK
+593 DGTIDMAEILK
-604 RYQALTNPESEQGDT
+604 RYQALLNPESENGEQP
-619 ARSAGGFTFI
+619 RSADNFTFVNE
-629 SDKESR
+629 KEGKGTS
-635 GSQDVLVIE
+635 DVLVIE
-644 RNLKGVDYKLA
+644 RNLKGVDYKFA
-655 KCCAPIFGDE
+655 RCCSPVFGDE

-680 KDCSNAK
+680 KDCSNARQ
-687 ELQERYPYR
+687 LVERYPYR
-696 VIEARWSDIDNSS
+696 VIDAKWSDMEGSS
-709 TLFPVTLRIVG
+709 AMFPITLRIVG

-732 VISQEKDVMMRGIN
+732 LISQEKDVTMRGIN

-756 TLSLMINDKLKLNKL
+756 TLSLLISGNIKLNKL
-771 IGKIENIKGVKQ
+771 ISKIEGIKGVKQ

>member
-1 MLQVLSTHKRDAAN
+1 MSELLIHTDEERKDILELIEVLTKNIEGGIHSNSYSYIREWIVNAMTEGKITRDALGFSP
-15 ICTVIQL
+15 VIT
-22 AKIGIKL
+22 
-29 IKDKKKG
+29 D
-36 FFNYLRGRKQQ
+36 
-47 EKEIMQEFL
+47 M
-56 VLKEEEKREILEQ
+56 
-69 FITLRRSLEERMPAA
+69 
-84 DYRFIKEKVSSA
+84 
-96 MQSGKL
+96 
-102 ARDGF
+102 
-107 GFNPIIVDLQTACI
+107 QTAVL
-121 VGGEIGFQREIIM
+121 VGHEIGFQNEIIT
-134 SILLNRCIEAGT
+134 SILLNRCVNAGT
-146 ATIEEAKQQFGESTA
+146 ANIDEIKEIFGESVTK
-161 NILQN
+161 ILTN
-166 LAQITALYAKSPT
+166 LMQINSLYAKSPT
-179 IETEN
+179 IESEN

-204 SRLVMLRRLFNSADE
+204 SRLVMLRGLFNSDNE
-219 SARKLVAR
+219 EARRLLAH
-227 EATKLYIPLAHKLG
+227 EASTLYIPLAHKLG

-249 EDLSLRYTETE
+249 EDLALRYTETE
-260 IYNELSR
+260 IYAELSR
-267 KLEETAASREDYIA
+267 KLEETADSREDYIA
-281 SFIKPIEK
+281 QFIKPIERQ
-289 MLKMQ
+289 LKMQ
-294 PHLKYRIKG
+294 PHIKFRIKG

-342 KSECWHVYSIIA
+342 KSECWQVYSIVA

-414 KGIKSEKGLDN
+414 KGVQSEKGLDN
-425 LLASIRDTLQNLSEE
+425 LLASIRDTLENMSEE
-440 ETTANKFKMELY
+440 SAAESKFKMELY

-458 FTPKGDLYRLAKG
+458 FTPKGDLYRLPKG

-478 FSIHTGLGCKCTGA
+478 FSIHTGLGCRCTGA
-492 LVNGRNVPLRHVLNN
+492 LVNGRNVPIRHALNN

-523 AWLNIAQTGRARSKI
+523 AWLNIAQTGRARAKI

-550 DMGRETVIRKLKN
+550 DIGRETVVRKLKN

-578 KMGYKRL
+578 KMGFKRL
-585 SDFFQHVA
+585 SDFYQNIA
-593 EGHIDVGEILK
+593 EGTIDMADILK
-604 RYQALTNPESEQGDT
+604 RYQAISNPENEEQTQSAEGFVFT
-619 ARSAGGFTFI
+619 A
-629 SDKESR
+629 DKESK
-635 GSQDVLVIE
+635 GSSDVLVIE

-655 KCCAPIFGDE
+655 KCCSPIFGDE

-680 KDCSNAK
+680 KDCTNAK
-687 ELQERYPYR
+687 QLQERYPYR
-696 VIEARWSDIDNSS
+696 VIEARWSDMDNNSS
-709 TLFPVTLRIVG
+709 LFPVTLRIVG

-732 VISQEKDVMMRGIN
+732 LISQENGVNMRGIN

-756 TLSLMINDKLKLNKL
+756 TLSLLINDKIKLNKL
-771 IGKIENIKGVKQ
+771 ITKIEGIKGVKQ
-783 VKRG
+783 VRRG

>member
-1 MLQVLSTHKRDAAN
+1 
-15 ICTVIQL
+15 
-22 AKIGIKL
+22 
-29 IKDKKKG
+29 
-36 FFNYLRGRKQQ
+36 
-47 EKEIMQEFL
+47 MQELF
-56 VLKEEEKREILEQ
+56 VFTHEEKSELRTLLCELRKSVEGKFFGKEYKLVKESIANA
-69 FITLRRSLEERMPAA
+69 ITQGR
-84 DYRFIKEKVSSA
+84 IT
-96 MQSGKL
+96 
-102 ARDGF
+102 RDRL
-107 GFNPIIVDLQTACI
+107 GFNPIILDLKTALL
-121 VGGEIGFQREIIM
+121 VGQEIGFQHEIII
-134 SILLNRCIEAGT
+134 SIMLNRCVQADTSVIEG
-146 ATIEEAKQQFGESTA
+146 IKDELGENA
-161 NILQN
+161 VKILDN
-166 LAQITALYAKSPT
+166 LAQINSIYAKSPT

-204 SRLVMLRRLFNSADE
+204 SRLVMLRSLFDSDNED
-219 SARKLVAR
+219 ARRMIAR
-227 EATKLYIPLAHKLG
+227 EASKLYIPLAHKLG

-249 EDLSLRYTETE
+249 EDLALRYTETE
-260 IYNELSR
+260 IYAELSR

-289 MLKMQ
+289 QLKMQ

-342 KSECWHVYSIIA
+342 KSECWHVYSIVA

-425 LLASIRDTLQNLSEE
+425 LLASIRDTLENLGEE
-440 ETTANKFKMELY
+440 EASDNKFKMELY

-492 LVNGRNVPLRHVLNN
+492 LVNGRNVPIRHVLNN

-523 AWLNIAQTGRARSKI
+523 AWLSIAQTGRARSKI

-543 EISARQA
+543 EISSRQA
-550 DMGRETVIRKLKN
+550 DMGREAVIRKLKN
-563 HKIEFDESVMDHLIR
+563 HKIEFDESIMDHLIR
-578 KMGYKRL
+578 KMGFKRL
-585 SDFFQHVA
+585 SDFFQNVA
-593 EGHIDVGEILK
+593 EGNIDIADILK
-604 RYQALTNPESEQGDT
+604 RYQALLNPESEQGDQT
-619 ARSAGGFTFI
+619 RSADEFTYKQEDENKGG
-629 SDKESR
+629 K
-635 GSQDVLVIE
+635 DVLVIE
-644 RNLKGVDYKLA
+644 RNLKGVDYKLS
-655 KCCAPIFGDE
+655 KCCAPIFGDD

-680 KDCSNAK
+680 KDCTNAK
-687 ELQERYPYR
+687 QLIERYPYR
-696 VIEARWSDIDNSS
+696 VIEARWSDVDNHG

-720 HDDIGIVNNITS
+720 HDDIGIVTNITS
-732 VISQEKDVMMRGIN
+732 VINQEKDVMMRGIN

-771 IGKIENIKGVKQ
+771 IAKIEGIKGVKQ

>member
-1 MLQVLSTHKRDAAN
+1 
-15 ICTVIQL
+15 
-22 AKIGIKL
+22 
-29 IKDKKKG
+29 
-36 FFNYLRGRKQQ
+36 
-47 EKEIMQEFL
+47 MQEIL

-107 GFNPIIVDLQTACI
+107 RFNPIIVDLQTACI

-260 IYNELSR
+260 IYSELSR

-619 ARSAGGFTFI
+619 TRSAGEFTFI

-696 VIEARWSDIDNSS
+696 VIEARWSDIDNNS

>member
-1 MLQVLSTHKRDAAN
+1 MQGVLDFTVEEKNEIKELAVMLRKSIEGEVLSSDFLFLKKRIAEA
-15 ICTVIQL
+15 VGEG
-22 AKIGIKL
+22 KI
-29 IKDKKKG
+29 
-36 FFNYLRGRKQQ
+36 
-47 EKEIMQEFL
+47 
-56 VLKEEEKREILEQ
+56 
-69 FITLRRSLEERMPAA
+69 T
-84 DYRFIKEKVSSA
+84 
-96 MQSGKL
+96 
-102 ARDGF
+102 RDGF
-107 GFNPIIVDLQTACI
+107 GFNPIIIDLQTAFI
-121 VGGEIGFQREIIM
+121 VGQEIGFQREIIM
-134 SILLNRCIEAGT
+134 SILLNRALQAGT
-146 ATIEEAKQQFGESTA
+146 ANINEVKERLGDNAA
-161 NILQN
+161 NILEN
-166 LAQITALYAKSPT
+166 LAQINALYAKSPT

-204 SRLVMLRRLFNSADE
+204 SRLVMLRRLFNSTDE
-219 SARKLVAR
+219 TARRLIAN
-227 EATKLYIPLAHKLG
+227 EASKLYIPLAHKLG

-260 IYNELSR
+260 IYTELSR

-289 MLKMQ
+289 QLKMM

-342 KSECWHVYSIIA
+342 KSECWQVYSIVA
-354 DMYTPNPHRLRDW
+354 DMFTPNPHRLRDW

-414 KGIKSEKGLDN
+414 KGVKSEKGLDN

-440 ETTANKFKMELY
+440 EANENKFKMELY

-458 FTPKGDLYRLAKG
+458 FTPKGDLYRLTKG

-478 FSIHTGLGCKCTGA
+478 FSIHTKLGCRCTGA
-492 LVNGRNVPLRHVLNN
+492 LVNGRNVPIRHVLNN

-514 TSNSQTPKQ
+514 TSNSQSPKQ
-523 AWLNIAQTGRARSKI
+523 AWLNIAKTGRARSKI

-550 DMGRETVIRKLKN
+550 DMGREAVIRKLKN
-563 HKIEFDESVMDHLIR
+563 HKIEFEESIMDHLIR
-578 KMGYKRL
+578 KMGFKRL
-585 SDFFQHVA
+585 SDFFQNVA
-593 EGHIDVGEILK
+593 EGNIDIADILK
-604 RYQALTNPESEQGDT
+604 RYQALLNPENEQSEQT
-619 ARSAGGFTFI
+619 RSADEFTFV
-629 SDKESR
+629 SDKDAKASN
-635 GSQDVLVIE
+635 DVLVIE

-687 ELQERYPYR
+687 LLQERYPYR
-696 VIEARWSDIDNSS
+696 VIEARWSDVGSHGAQ
-709 TLFPVTLRIVG
+709 FPVTLRIVG

-732 VISQEKDVMMRGIN
+732 IISQEKDVVMRGIN

-771 IGKIENIKGVKQ
+771 ITKIESIKGVKQ

>member
-1 MLQVLSTHKRDAAN
+1 
-15 ICTVIQL
+15 
-22 AKIGIKL
+22 
-29 IKDKKKG
+29 
-36 FFNYLRGRKQQ
+36 
-47 EKEIMQEFL
+47 MQELL
-56 VLKEEEKREILEQ
+56 VLTLEEKKELFGLINE
-69 FITLRRSLEERMPAA
+69 LRKNAEGKLSSN
-84 DYRFIKEKVSSA
+84 DYRFVKERITDSVK
-96 MQSGKL
+96 QGKIT
-102 ARDGF
+102 RDGL
-107 GFNPIIVDLQTACI
+107 GFNPIIIELKTAML
-121 VGGEIGFQREIIM
+121 VSQEIGYQREIII
-134 SILLNRCIEAGT
+134 SILINRCIQAGT
-146 ATIEEAKQQFGESTA
+146 ATIEEMKEELGESA
-161 NILQN
+161 VKILEN
-166 LAQITALYAKSPT
+166 LAQINSIYAKSPT

-184 FRNLLLSFTNDMR
+184 FRKLLLSFTNDMR

-204 SRLVMLRRLFNSADE
+204 NRLVLLRSLFNSTDDE
-219 SARKLVAR
+219 ARKLVAR
-227 EATKLYIPLAHKLG
+227 EASKLYIPLAHKLG

-249 EDLSLRYTETE
+249 EDLALRYTETE
-260 IYNELSR
+260 IYAELSR
-267 KLEETAASREDYIA
+267 KVEETAASREDYIA
-281 SFIKPIEK
+281 SFIKPIERQL
-289 MLKMQ
+289 MMQ

-335 DSEPQNE
+335 DSEPKNE

-414 KGIKSEKGLDN
+414 KGVKSEQGLDN
-425 LLASIRDTLQNLSEE
+425 LLASIRDTLENMSEE
-440 ETTANKFKMELY
+440 ESNDNKFKMELY
-452 KDEIFI
+452 KDEMFI
-458 FTPKGDLYRLAKG
+458 FSPKGDLFRLSKG

-492 LVNGRNVPLRHVLNN
+492 LVNGRNVPIRHILNN

-523 AWLNIAQTGRARSKI
+523 AWLNIARTSRARNKI

-543 EISARQA
+543 EISSRQA
-550 DMGRETVIRKLKN
+550 DMGREAVIRKLKN
-563 HKIEFDESVMDHLIR
+563 HKIEFDESIMDHLIR
-578 KMGYKRL
+578 KMGFKRL
-585 SDFFQHVA
+585 SDFFQKVA
-593 EGHIDVGEILK
+593 EGHIDIADVLK
-604 RYQALTNPESEQGDT
+604 RYQAIQNPESENAEHT
-619 ARSAGGFTFI
+619 RSAGEFTFV
-629 SDKESR
+629 DKESK
-635 GSQDVLVIE
+635 GSNDVLVIE

-655 KCCAPIFGDE
+655 KCCAPIFGDD

-680 KDCSNAK
+680 RDCTNAK
-687 ELQERYPYR
+687 QLIERYPYR
-696 VIEARWSDIDNSS
+696 VIEARWSEVENGGAQ
-709 TLFPVTLRIVG
+709 FPVTLRIVG

-732 VISQEKDVMMRGIN
+732 IISQEKDVIMRGIN

-756 TLSLMINDKLKLNKL
+756 TLQLLINDRLKLNKL
-771 IGKIENIKGVKQ
+771 IAKIEGIKGVKQ